1 MKGFFIWVSIPLHI
15 EVQLPRSNKKERIQ
29 IEEHTSILKIL
40 EKFNI
45 KPDTCLTLI
54 NNKPIPVDTIMQDEQ
69 TLILIEVTSGGWIII
84 APVV

>member
-1 MKGFFIWVSIPLHI
+1 MHI

-54 NNKPIPVDTIMQDEQ
+54 NNKPIPVDTIIQDEQ
-69 TLILIEVTSGGWIII
+69 TLILIEVTSGG
-84 APVV
+84 

>member
-1 MKGFFIWVSIPLHI
+1 MKGFFIWVSIPLNI
-15 EVQLPRSNKKERIQ
+15 EVQLPRSNKKERIK

-54 NNKPIPVDTIMQDEQ
+54 NNKPIPVDTIIQDGQ
-69 TLILIEVTSGGWIII
+69 TLILIEVTSGG
-84 APVV
+84 

>member
-69 TLILIEVTSGGWIII
+69 TLILIEVTSGG
-84 APVV
+84 

>member
-69 TLILIEVTSGGWIII
+69 TLTLIEVTSGG
-84 APVV
+84 

>member
-1 MKGFFIWVSIPLHI
+1 MHI

-69 TLILIEVTSGGWIII
+69 TLTLIEVTSGG
-84 APVV
+84 